1 MMRYWEMELDVC
13 TPLFIGSG
21 EKITEL
27 DYVYQS
33 SNGMVYML
41 DEAKWASF
49 LKRARLMNDFTSK
62 VEALGKRF
70 SLDSYLKNHRELAAR
85 LHTSDIV
92 MELKRRGV
100 FHEGIP
106 AYVTGKNPN
115 DIVTFA
121 RNGLGE
127 RYIPGS
133 SLKGAFRTAI
143 LAYVL
148 LNIDRTK
155 CYNKLEHATRNGVNH
170 GRRSIKNAVNETMD
184 DVEKYLG
191 IRIDKDGKYDMVNSR
206 FKGLTVSDAKLIDE
220 TAAIVQKWD
229 LSLTKSQSEKKPNDL
244 PIYREAI
251 VPATKA
257 VFTIGID
264 GSERGMG
271 EIGVKTAGN
280 LLHALSVFRDL
291 QYKTYKEAIDK
302 VYKGSVDHSVF
313 RYLDELNEAN
323 LVLGGGT
330 GYISKTLIY
339 PIAGSREKGKSI
351 ARKILSEQFDR
362 PGRKYDPKHRYD
374 DIISPHTLKLT
385 KSNDMHMMGLCNIKV
400 VKEL

>member
-21 EKITEL
+21 EKITKL

-155 CYNKLEHATRNGVNH
+155 CYNKLEHATRN
-170 GRRSIKNAVNETMD
+170 AVDETMD

-229 LSLTKSQSEKKPNDL
+229 LSLTKSQSEKKPKYL

-362 PGRKYDPKHRYD
+362 PGRKYD

>member
-27 DYVYQS
+27 DYVYRY
-33 SNGMVYML
+33 NDGKVYML

-49 LKRARLMNDFTSK
+49 LKRARLMNDFASQ
-62 VEALGKRF
+62 VALGKCF
-70 SLDSYLKNHRELAAR
+70 SLDYYIRKDKKLAAR

-106 AYVTGKNPN
+106 AYVTGKNPY

-155 CYNKLEHATRNGVNH
+155 CYNKLEHATRN
-170 GRRSIKNAVNETMD
+170 AVDETMD

-206 FKGLTVSDAKLIDE
+206 FKGLTVSDAKLINE

-229 LSLTKSQSEKKPNDL
+229 LSLTKSQSEKKPKYL

-362 PGRKYDPKHRYD
+362 PGRKYDHKHRYD

>member
-21 EKITEL
+21 EKITKL

-49 LKRARLMNDFTSK
+49 LKRARLMNDFASQ
-62 VEALGKRF
+62 VALGKCF
-70 SLDSYLKNHRELAAR
+70 SLDYYIRKDKKLAAR

-106 AYVTGKNPN
+106 AYVTGKNPY

-155 CYNKLEHATRNGVNH
+155 CYNKLEHATRN
-170 GRRSIKNAVNETMD
+170 AVDETMD

-206 FKGLTVSDAKLIDE
+206 FKGLTVSDAKLMNE

-229 LSLTKSQSEKKPNDL
+229 LSLTKSQSEKKPKYL

-362 PGRKYDPKHRYD
+362 PGRKD

>member
-21 EKITEL
+21 EKITKL
-27 DYVYQS
+27 DYVYQP

-49 LKRARLMNDFTSK
+49 LKRARLMNDFASQ
-62 VEALGKRF
+62 VALGKCF

-127 RYIPGS
+127 RCIPGS

-155 CYNKLEHATRNGVNH
+155 CYNKLEHATRN
-170 GRRSIKNAVNETMD
+170 AVDETMD

-229 LSLTKSQSEKKPNDL
+229 LSLTKSRSEKKPKYL

-280 LLHALSVFRDL
+280 LLHALSVFRNL

-362 PGRKYDPKHRYD
+362 PGSKYDHKHRYD

>member
-21 EKITEL
+21 EKITKL

-115 DIVTFA
+115 DIVTFDIVTFA

-155 CYNKLEHATRNGVNH
+155 CYNKLEHATRN
-170 GRRSIKNAVNETMD
+170 AVDETMD
-184 DVEKYLG
+184 EVEKYLG

-206 FKGLTVSDAKLIDE
+206 FKGLTVSDAKLINE

-229 LSLTKSQSEKKPNDL
+229 LSLTKSQSEKKPNYL

-280 LLHALSVFRDL
+280 LLHALSVFRNL

-362 PGRKYDPKHRYD
+362 PGRKHDHKHRYD

-385 KSNDMHMMGLCNIKV
+385 KLNDMHMMGLCNVKV

>member
-21 EKITEL
+21 EKITKL

-155 CYNKLEHATRNGVNH
+155 CYNKLEHATRN
-170 GRRSIKNAVNETMD
+170 AVDETMD

-206 FKGLTVSDAKLIDE
+206 FKGLTVSDAKLINE

-229 LSLTKSQSEKKPNDL
+229 LSLTKSQSEKKPKYL

-280 LLHALSVFRDL
+280 LLHALSVFRNL

-362 PGRKYDPKHRYD
+362 HGRKYDHKHRYD

>member
-21 EKITEL
+21 EKITKL

-106 AYVTGKNPN
+106 AYVTGKNPY

-155 CYNKLEHATRNGVNH
+155 CYNKLEHATRN
-170 GRRSIKNAVNETMD
+170 AVDETMD

-206 FKGLTVSDAKLIDE
+206 FKGLTVSDAKLINE

-229 LSLTKSQSEKKPNDL
+229 LSLTKSQSEKKPKYL
-244 PIYREAI
+244 YREAI

-280 LLHALSVFRDL
+280 LLHALSVFRNL

-351 ARKILSEQFDR
+351 ARKILSE
-362 PGRKYDPKHRYD
+362 KYDHKHRYD

>member
-21 EKITEL
+21 EKITKL

-49 LKRARLMNDFTSK
+49 LKRARLMNDFASQ
-62 VEALGKRF
+62 VALGKCF

-155 CYNKLEHATRNGVNH
+155 CYNKLEHATRN
-170 GRRSIKNAVNETMD
+170 AVDETMD

-206 FKGLTVSDAKLIDE
+206 FKGLTVSDAKLINE

-229 LSLTKSQSEKKPNDL
+229 LSLTKSQSEKKPNYP

-280 LLHALSVFRDL
+280 LLHALSVFRNL

>member
-21 EKITEL
+21 EKITKL

-49 LKRARLMNDFTSK
+49 LKRARLMNDFASQ
-62 VEALGKRF
+62 VALGKRF

-155 CYNKLEHATRNGVNH
+155 CYNKLEHATRN
-170 GRRSIKNAVNETMD
+170 AVDETMD

-206 FKGLTVSDAKLIDE
+206 FKGLTVSDAKLINE

-229 LSLTKSQSEKKPNDL
+229 LSLTKSQSEKKRKYL
-244 PIYREAI
+244 PI
-251 VPATKA
+251 
-257 VFTIGID
+257 
-264 GSERGMG
+264 
-271 EIGVKTAGN
+271 
-280 LLHALSVFRDL
+280 
-291 QYKTYKEAIDK
+291 
-302 VYKGSVDHSVF
+302 
-313 RYLDELNEAN
+313 
-323 LVLGGGT
+323 
-330 GYISKTLIY
+330 
-339 PIAGSREKGKSI
+339 
-351 ARKILSEQFDR
+351 
-362 PGRKYDPKHRYD
+362 
-374 DIISPHTLKLT
+374 
-385 KSNDMHMMGLCNIKV
+385 
-400 VKEL
+400 

>member
-21 EKITEL
+21 EKITKL

-155 CYNKLEHATRNGVNH
+155 CYNKLEHATRN
-170 GRRSIKNAVNETMD
+170 AVDETMD

-206 FKGLTVSDAKLIDE
+206 FKGLTVSDAKLINE

-229 LSLTKSQSEKKPNDL
+229 LSLTKSQSEKKPKYL

-280 LLHALSVFRDL
+280 LLHALSVFRNL

-362 PGRKYDPKHRYD
+362 PGRKHDHKHRYD

>member
-21 EKITEL
+21 EKITKL

-106 AYVTGKNPN
+106 AYVTGKNPY

-155 CYNKLEHATRNGVNH
+155 CYNKLEHATRN
-170 GRRSIKNAVNETMD
+170 AVDETMD

-206 FKGLTVSDAKLIDE
+206 FKGLTVSDAKLINE

-229 LSLTKSQSEKKPNDL
+229 LSLTKSQSEKKPNYL